1 MFSLFH
7 GKRCSSSPGK
17 INVLANLAG
26 MNKLDILL
34 TFVQLSLRKELQLV
48 VEVGVGPE
56 WHLKPE
62 GDVM

>member
-7 GKRCSSSPGK
+7 GKRCSSIPRT

>member
-1 MFSLFH
+1 MS
-7 GKRCSSSPGK
+7 
-17 INVLANLAG
+17 ANLAG
-26 MNKLDILL
+26 MNKPDIVL

-56 WHLKPE
+56 WHLNPE

>member
-7 GKRCSSSPGK
+7 GKRCSSSPGT
-17 INVLANLAG
+17 IHVLANLAE
-26 MNKLDILL
+26 MNKLDMLL